1 MRRFTTSAAFVLLTV
16 PAFHA
21 YAQDHPRHD
30 SAEKLGTVHFA
41 TSCNPKVAPQFDRA
55 VALLHSFEFGASI
68 RGFNDVLAS
77 DSTCAMAYWGL
88 ALSRWGNPMGGGAGN
103 RAGPLLQEGADLA
116 AKGGRLAP
124 AGTQR
129 ERSSLP

>member
-68 RGFNDVLAS
+68 RAFNHVLAS
-77 DSTCAMAYWGL
+77 DSHCAMAYCAI
-88 ALSRWGNPMGGGAGN
+88 ALSRWSNPMAAGNPAVAVLHQDKKSGEA
-103 RAGPLLQEGADLA
+103 AD
-116 AKGGRLAP
+116 P
-124 AGTQR
+124 T
-129 ERSSLP
+129 P